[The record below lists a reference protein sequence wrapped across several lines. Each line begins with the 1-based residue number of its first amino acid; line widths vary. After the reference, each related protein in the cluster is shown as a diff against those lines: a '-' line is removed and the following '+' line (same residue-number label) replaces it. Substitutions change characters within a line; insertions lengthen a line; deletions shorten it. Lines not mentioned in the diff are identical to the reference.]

1 MELQVTITLSDRL
14 FVLLE
19 DKLPNLG
26 RRVEKAITKE
36 IGAQTRR
43 ESSIAVSV
51 SAEAM
56 TPEPAENEKPRRGRR
71 AKADAPETIAPV
83 AAVK

>member
-1 MELQVTITLSDRL
+1 MELQVTVTLSDRL

-36 IGAQTRR
+36 ISAQARR
-43 ESSIAVSV
+43 
-51 SAEAM
+51 
-56 TPEPAENEKPRRGRR
+56 R
-71 AKADAPETIAPV
+71 
-83 AAVK
+83 